1 MIDLSV
7 HLERVAR
14 RLLGEPNKALSK
26 KDELRFG
33 TNGSLSVKIGSH
45 PHAGTW
51 TDYESQTKGGVRE
64 MLRAKA
70 GVSDNEGIAE
80 WFKREFAIDVNPY
93 RQHVE
98 KIYGYVNE
106 NGALSFQVLRWGP
119 KKTFSQQQP
128 GSGKGGIKRGPD
140 GKPTMVGARLVP
152 YHLDELIAAKAAANG
167 EPWRVHIHEG
177 EKDVDRVRQQW
188 GVIATCNPGGA
199 GKWRDDFNECFRS
212 ADAVVFADN
221 DEAGRRHARQVAAAI
236 SRTAARVRIVEL
248 SGLPDKG
255 DISDW
260 IDAGGTQS
268 DLEDLIDAIPPY
280 EGNKSNRVGNGK
292 IGNGAGNGH
301 SQHSNGHDPEADF
314 NSRIAGDPGPGSD
327 NRHIL
332 VRGPDGIF
340 RDTLGHQIIVREFD
354 YGAEATAELIL
365 PRHDTVTQ
373 FDLAEWDFGAA
384 GIVAADLPPRGWLL
398 GNWLCRQFVSALI
411 GDGAGGKTALR
422 IACALSLATGRSDI
436 LGLHVFE
443 RVPVLF
449 LCFEDGEIELKRRIC
464 AAMLH
469 HGISNQD
476 IKGYLFVR
484 AITNSELKL
493 AVGDD
498 YGKNERGPLAEAL
511 DQAIVRRQAGAAILD
526 PLVKT
531 HAVNE
536 NSNIAMDLVIEI
548 FADIAIRRDVGV
560 DLPHHV
566 SKGPAD
572 PGNADR
578 GRGGSAFKNGGRLV
592 HTLAGMSADE
602 AKRFK
607 LSDDERLELVR
618 VDPAKV
624 NLVRRRSADA
634 KWFRL
639 VGVHLGNTW
648 DPRFPHGDT
657 VQTVEPWAPPA
668 SEPLL
673 PSELAE
679 IFTALR
685 AGPRPGEFYSAN
697 RNNSFWAGIRIVKLT
712 GKTENEA
719 ADLLRDWINNGVLTE
734 GEYYSSQKHRRL
746 TRVTLDEAKV
756 REILGGL
763 YQPPEKAA

>member
-1 MIDLSV
+1 MIDLGI
-7 HLERVAR
+7 HIERVAR

-26 KDELRFG
+26 RDELRFG
-33 TNGSLSVKIGSH
+33 SNGSLSVIV
-45 PHAGTW
+45 AGRERGAWYDHENKTG
-51 TDYESQTKGGVRE
+51 GGVRE
-64 MLRAKA
+64 MLRANGHNTDDEA
-70 GVSDNEGIAE
+70 IAE
-80 WFKREFAIDVNPY
+80 WFRRELGIDVNPDQ
-93 RQHVE
+93 QHVV
-98 KIYGYVNE
+98 KTYDYVDE
-106 NGALSFQVLRWGP
+106 TSALHYQVWRWGP
-119 KKTFSQQQP
+119 QKFFSQHAP
-128 GSGKGGIKRGPD
+128 DGRGGFKRGKGAMD
-140 GKPTMVGARLVP
+140 GVRRVL
-152 YHLDELIAAKAAANG
+152 YRLDELLAAKAAANG
-167 EPWRVHIHEG
+167 EPWRVHICEG
-177 EKDVDRVRQQW
+177 EKDVDRIRQQW
-188 GVIATCNPGGA
+188 RVVATCNPGGA
-199 GKWRDDFNECFRS
+199 GKWQNGFNEYFRN
-212 ADAVVFADN
+212 ADVIVLQDN
-221 DEAGRRHARQVAAAI
+221 DDAGRKHAGQVAASI
-236 SRTAARVRIVEL
+236 GRTAARVRIVEL
-248 SGLPDKG
+248 PGLPEKG

-260 IDAGGTQS
+260 IDGGGTQS
-268 DLEDLIDAIPPY
+268 DLEDLIDGTAPY
-280 EGNKSNRVGNGK
+280 DGNQFDSAENGNSGNGT
-292 IGNGAGNGH
+292 ANGH
-301 SQHSNGHDPEADF
+301 NPHSNGHDAEADF
-314 NSRIAGDPGPGSD
+314 NSRIAGDPGPGSER
-327 NRHIL
+327 RHIL
-332 VRGPDGIF
+332 IGGPDGIF
-340 RDTLGHQIIVREFD
+340 RDALGHQIIVREFD
-354 YGAEATAELIL
+354 FGAPATAELIL
-365 PRHDTVTQ
+365 PRHDTAAQ
-373 FDLAEWDFGAA
+373 FELGEWDFGAA

-469 HGISNQD
+469 HGICNQD

-493 AVGDD
+493 AVGGD
-498 YGKNERGPLAEAL
+498 YGKSERGPLAEAL
-511 DQAIVRRQAGAAILD
+511 DQAIVRRQAAAAILD

-536 NSNIAMDLVIEI
+536 NSNTAMDLVVEI

-592 HTLAGMSADE
+592 HTLAGMSADD

-607 LSDDERLELVR
+607 LSDDARLELVR

-624 NLVRRRSADA
+624 NLVRRRSADT

-639 VGVHLGNTW
+639 VGVHLGNSW

-657 VQTVEPWAPPA
+657 VQTVEPWTPPA

-673 PSELAE
+673 PSEIAE

-697 RNNSFWAGIRIVKLT
+697 RHNSFWAGILIVKLT
-712 GKTENEA
+712 GKTEDEA
-719 ADLLRDWINNGVLTE
+719 ADLLRDWIKNKVLTE

-746 TRVTLDEAKV
+746 TRVTLDEVKV
-756 REILGGL
+756 REILGAL
-763 YQPPEKAA
+763 YQPPEQAA